1 MILQHIV
8 LAMIGTQQLFVILLL
23 IISVILVIKSKSKAI
38 KVIFGVLGAIII
50 IVASVIAGA
59 YIAYTKLENETQTV
73 SETDFDTGRIEFNP
87 DKHSGTSEK
96 MTVKENGIDIFIIGK
111 QIPFNTVNYS
121 IKKEIVTFEEAIEEP
136 VYIVLENGQ
145 EMFNIR
151 PKFDYDKEV
160 FTDKIEAI
168 TVFSNKFKTVE
179 GIGVGSSIEDFVKTY
194 HHFKTWYSYIG
205 GQYWIETEQYKRLRF
220 ILDENDYLKEI
231 KFDSDLTKTELSD
244 FKKQSKIKE
253 IRIF

>member
-87 DKHSGTSEK
+87 DKHSNRYE
-96 MTVKENGIDIFIIGK
+96 II
-111 QIPFNTVNYS
+111 
-121 IKKEIVTFEEAIEEP
+121 
-136 VYIVLENGQ
+136 
-145 EMFNIR
+145 
-151 PKFDYDKEV
+151 
-160 FTDKIEAI
+160 
-168 TVFSNKFKTVE
+168 
-179 GIGVGSSIEDFVKTY
+179 
-194 HHFKTWYSYIG
+194 
-205 GQYWIETEQYKRLRF
+205 
-220 ILDENDYLKEI
+220 
-231 KFDSDLTKTELSD
+231 
-244 FKKQSKIKE
+244 
-253 IRIF
+253 